1 MVAASGRR
9 QALHGYTV
17 RRDTEPLTF
26 RRQTREPPLALR
38 AQRNAQAPLGLNAE
52 RAADHFVMADRLPP
66 VDLAHPTSLQN
77 PFQTA
82 LVAPDRPLAF
92 GKLAP
97 LTAALDYPGAVTAA
111 AQAVQLDP
119 IYPAS
124 ANGKT
129 QPKLRK
135 FALHDSDTYTK
146 SDLRTRQAGRCAPRL
161 EPVQWYGSVFLYNY
175 LYNINY
181 SYSFD
186 HIWC

>member
-1 MVAASGRR
+1 LIAPHRA
-9 QALHGYTV
+9 QALN
-17 RRDTEPLTF
+17 E
-26 RRQTREPPLALR
+26 
-38 AQRNAQAPLGLNAE
+38 
-52 RAADHFVMADRLPP
+52 LPP
-66 VDLAHPTSLQN
+66 VA
-77 PFQTA
+77 
-82 LVAPDRPLAF
+82 VAFDH
-92 GKLAP
+92 
-97 LTAALDYPGAVTAA
+97 PGAVTAA

-161 EPVQWYGSVFLYNY
+161 EAVQWYGSVFLYNY
-175 LYNINY
+175 LYNIIY